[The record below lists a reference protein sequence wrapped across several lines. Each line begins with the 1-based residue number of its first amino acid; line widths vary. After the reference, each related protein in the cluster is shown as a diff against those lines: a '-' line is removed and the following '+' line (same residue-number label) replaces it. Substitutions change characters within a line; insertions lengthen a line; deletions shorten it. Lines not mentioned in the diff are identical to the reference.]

1 MNFTEHQLAQPGHS
15 TLLCYAHLWSSAK
28 HGLSCMILHVV
39 EHVTLVTQLLPAL
52 AVLEVPGTLQQL
64 LTIKASK

>member
-1 MNFTEHQLAQPGHS
+1 MGHQLAQPGHG
-15 TLLCYAHLWSSAK
+15 TLLFNALLWPSTK

-39 EHVTLVTQLLPAL
+39 EHVTKGLVTQLLPAL

-64 LTIKASK
+64 LTIKESK